1 MVMAVSWRVSRAGD
15 LSDGH
20 ASQRVLVAF
29 LVGYEPPVGGSV
41 SVVGFHEKPQVRG
54 VMPAEET

>member
-29 LVGYEPPVGGSV
+29 LVGCEPRIGGSV
-41 SVVGFHEKPQVRG
+41 LVVGFHEKPQVRG
-54 VMPAEET
+54 VMPAEEK

>member
-1 MVMAVSWRVSRAGD
+1 MAVSWRVSRAGD

-29 LVGYEPPVGGSV
+29 LVGFEQAVDGSAL
-41 SVVGFHEKPQVRG
+41 VVGFHEKPQAKG
-54 VMPAEET
+54 VMPAKEK